1 MTRRIVD
8 IAKGVLAIATIAGL
22 LLAVPWLLLRIGGYP
37 GTSLLEAFG
46 DPLASDSTRS
56 AQLLAG
62 TLGLIAWFCWLQVAY
77 ALVVEAVA
85 AARGKVTNRASL
97 LPGIQAAAA
106 RLVTA
111 ATLILSSFGPTA
123 TAMAAPLAPMVAFEP
138 ALAVSVAAV
147 PTQLVNQPTESA
159 PAVGETYITS
169 DRDTFWSIAE
179 TTLGDGLRWREVR
192 DANVG
197 RVLADGTAIT
207 SSTEEVAGG
216 SRLQLPADAV
226 APLSDEAGD
235 AASLDAVDPEGEWI
249 DVENGDHFWSIAEEA
264 LAEEW
269 GRAPTD
275 SEIAPYWAGL
285 VEENDGR
292 LLPPGEPNLIYPE
305 QRFHLPDMPADPT
318 APDVESTPDVEPAPE
333 IETETEVPVTE
344 PDPVATTIPTPTTQ
358 APATAVDASTTP
370 ATTRPSL
377 AAKVESSNGSSL
389 PLAAAALGLG
399 SLSVGA
405 GALAVTLRRRRAHQ
419 AAKRKPGTTLVPP
432 SEEANDYERRTRPVA
447 DTEAAR
453 WVEATNK
460 LITSRLAQHKAHRM
474 PAVIAMRAGRF
485 GVEVLLDEACA
496 PIEGF
501 VSGNDDNS
509 AWRLH
514 PDLELRMIEAETE
527 DIQPYCPA
535 LVAVGSTEAGDLLLD
550 LEQLGVLSVEGDDE
564 DAAGWYRSI
573 AAGIASSAW
582 SQMCEVVVLGDEA
595 HLAEFAQVSIPA
607 DVDVWVDQTV
617 LAMRRLHERLQAT
630 PYEQRVAPGEI
641 FHPTIVLIAAEHAEA
656 ARKLSEAAALVN
668 SPLAV
673 VAACPLAV
681 AERIHLDPR
690 KSTLEPIGVDFV
702 PSLTPAAE
710 AEVVSELLENAAS
723 SEAIEAEDEPS
734 DEVVEPDP
742 EREPVSAVIERVMA
756 PKPIEVR
763 LLCPKPTVDG
773 LGVDPPAKQLSVIC
787 YLAYHRSVTSQRL
800 RDTFWPTAT
809 SRKTADNAIS
819 QVRSILGLEADG
831 ENRLTQAIN
840 SGEYELS
847 ADVGC
852 DWSRAETLIN
862 AAKGRPGGER
872 IELLKAGLVLVV
884 GGQIGAD
891 APARQFSWLVEDHQV
906 YGHMELV
913 LLDAA
918 ASLGELALEA
928 DDIGLAT
935 EAAQIGF
942 NITPGNEAM
951 CRLRM
956 RAAARR
962 GDDRGL
968 ADAFDEATKSAER
981 MGPWADVEKE
991 TALLWERLG
1000 PGRRSQAS

>member
-8 IAKGVLAIATIAGL
+8 IAKGLLALATIAAL
-22 LLAVPWLLLRIGGYP
+22 LVGVPWLLLRMGGYP
-37 GTSLLEAFG
+37 GTSLLKAFG

-56 AQLLAG
+56 EQLLAG
-62 TLGLIAWFCWLQVAY
+62 TLGLIAWFCWVQVAY
-77 ALVVEAVA
+77 ALVVEVVA
-85 AARGKVTNRASL
+85 TARGKVANRAPL

-111 ATLILSSFGPTA
+111 ATLIVSSFGPTA
-123 TAMAAPLAPMVAFEP
+123 TAMAAPLAPIVAFEP
-138 ALAVSVAAV
+138 ALAVAV
-147 PTQLVNQPTESA
+147 DGA
-159 PAVGETYITS
+159 PASLANRPAESTAGVGETYITS

-179 TTLGDGLRWREVR
+179 ATLGDGLRWREVR

-197 RVLADGTAIT
+197 RLVADGTAIT

-216 SRLQLPADAV
+216 WRLQLPADAV
-226 APLSDEAGD
+226 VPLGGEAGD
-235 AASLDAVDPEGEWI
+235 VAPLDALDSEGEWI

-275 SEIAPYWAGL
+275 NEIAPYWAEL
-285 VEENDGR
+285 VEENDAR
-292 LLPPGEPNLIYPE
+292 LLPPGDPNLIYPE
-305 QRFHLPDMPADPT
+305 QRFHLPDMPIDPL
-318 APDVESTPDVEPAPE
+318 APDAEPNANVDAAPE
-333 IETETEVPVTE
+333 IEPEPEVPVTQ
-344 PDPVATTIPTPTTQ
+344 PDPVETTIPTPTTR
-358 APATAVDASTTP
+358 APAPAVDESTPP
-370 ATTRPSL
+370 ATTKPSL
-377 AAKVESSNGSSL
+377 TAQVESSNGSSL

-432 SEEANDYERRTRPVA
+432 PEEANEYERRTRPVA

-453 WVEATNK
+453 WLEATNK
-460 LITSRLAQHKAHRM
+460 LITARLAQHKAHRM

-527 DIQPYCPA
+527 DVQPYCPA

-550 LEQLGVLSVEGDDE
+550 LEQLGVLSVEGDEE
-564 DAAGWYRSI
+564 DVAAWYRSI
-573 AAGIASSAW
+573 VTGIASSAW
-582 SQMCEVVVLGDEA
+582 SQLCEIVVLGNQA
-595 HLAEFAQVSIPA
+595 RLAEFGQGFIPENVA
-607 DVDVWVDQTV
+607 AWVDQTV
-617 LAMRRLHERLQAT
+617 LAMRKLHERLQAT

-641 FHPTIVLIAAEHAEA
+641 FHPTIVLVSAEHAES

-681 AERIHLDPR
+681 AERVHLGPR

-702 PSLTPAAE
+702 PILTPVAE
-710 AEVVSELLENAAS
+710 AKVVDNLLENAVGA
-723 SEAIEAEDEPS
+723 EVIEVEPS
-734 DEVVEPDP
+734 RQDEVLESDP
-742 EREPVSAVIERVMA
+742 GREPVSAVIERVMA

-763 LLCPKPTVDG
+763 LLCPKPVVDG
-773 LGVDPPAKQLSVIC
+773 LSVEPPAKQLSVIC
-787 YLAYHRSVTSQRL
+787 FLAYHRSVTSQRL
-800 RDTFWPTAT
+800 RDTFWPNAT

-819 QVRSILGLEADG
+819 QIRSLLGQTDDG
-831 ENRLTQAIN
+831 EQRLTQAIN
-840 SGEYELS
+840 SGEYEIS
-847 ADVGC
+847 DDVGC
-852 DWSRAETLIN
+852 DWIRAETLIGE
-862 AAKGRPGGER
+862 AKDRPSEDQLA
-872 IELLKAGLVLVV
+872 LLKTALELVE
-884 GGQIGAD
+884 GQVGAD
-891 APARQFSWLVEDHQV
+891 ASARQFSWLVDDYTV
-906 YGHMELV
+906 YGHLESQ

-918 ASLGELALEA
+918 HRLGELELASEDPSGA
-928 DDIGLAT
+928 YRASIKGLAVL
-935 EAAQIGF
+935 
-942 NITPGNEAM
+942 PGSEAM
-951 CRLRM
+951 YRLQM
-956 RAAARR
+956 RAAATMGDNR
-962 GDDRGL
+962 GIVDAYNL
-968 ADAFDEATKSAER
+968 AQRSAEQV
-981 MGPWADVEKE
+981 GPWVDVGPE
-991 TALLWERLG
+991 TTRLWEELAPKQQPRV
-1000 PGRRSQAS
+1000 S